1 MRDRRLRWHNW
12 WSHPNPS
19 LAQPL
24 QMGCNCSMSLAL
36 RVLSIILV
44 LTPFIALFCGQLIH
58 L

>member
-1 MRDRRLRWHNW
+1 MRDRRLRQHNW

-24 QMGCNCSMSLAL
+24 QMGCNRGTSLAL
-36 RVLSIILV
+36 LILSVILV
-44 LTPFIALFCGQLIH
+44 LAPFIALFCGQFIH